1 MNNQI
6 FGLKFRQL
14 RKQQHITLAKAAAG
28 ITSRQ
33 SLGNWEI
40 GKGELAFEKVL
51 LLLKKINVQPIDFL
65 ESSISS
71 YLKQTTSQIS
81 AVYVSNQV
89 DKLLHYA
96 TKYLDIS
103 HRNLTD
109 RVSFLRA
116 AVACN
121 YYMDLTNIDLTTSS
135 DKLRIISHFNKI
147 MNGEEIWNF
156 EDIYFFGN
164 TQNLMSPRDVYNLAY
179 SLNYYRQ
186 KHKNDNREW
195 INAVYNT
202 LINAEFVLIK
212 TNIKLATDLDL
223 LLRQKWDLPDNYAF
237 EKIRQNFMHELLKY
251 ISTQDESAITQQL
264 HLLELEHISDLKAGF
279 ETAYEQ
285 VKQIYFSH

>member
-14 RKQQHITLAKAAAG
+14 RKQQHITLSKAAAG

-81 AVYVSNQV
+81 AAYVNNQI
-89 DKLLHYA
+89 DKLSYYA
-96 TKYLDIS
+96 EKYLNLS

-109 RVSFLRA
+109 RISFLRA

-147 MNGEEIWNF
+147 LNGEEIWNF

-164 TQNLMSPRDVYNLAY
+164 TQNLMNPRDVYSLAH

-186 KHKNDNREW
+186 KHQVNNREW

-212 TNIKLATDLDL
+212 TDIKLATNLDS
-223 LLRQKWDLPDNYAF
+223 LLRQHWGLSDNYAF
-237 EKIRQNFMHELLKY
+237 EKIRQNFMHELIKY
-251 ISTQDESAITQQL
+251 ISTQDKSGITQQL
-264 HLLELEHISDLKAGF
+264 RSLEVAHLSDLKAGF

-285 VKQIYFSH
+285 VNKIYF

>member
-121 YYMDLTNIDLTTSS
+121 YYMDLTNIDLTSTS

-147 MNGEEIWNF
+147 LNGEEIWNF

-164 TQNLMSPRDVYNLAY
+164 TQNLMSPRDVYSLSY

-237 EKIRQNFMHELLKY
+237 DKILCMNC
-251 ISTQDESAITQQL
+251 
-264 HLLELEHISDLKAGF
+264 
-279 ETAYEQ
+279 
-285 VKQIYFSH
+285 

>member
-33 SLGNWEI
+33 SLGNWET

-81 AVYVSNQV
+81 AAYVNNQV

-96 TKYLDIS
+96 NKYLDIS

-116 AVACN
+116 SVACN
-121 YYMDLTNIDLTTSS
+121 YYMDLTSIDLTTSS
-135 DKLRIISHFNKI
+135 DKLRIISHFNKRK
-147 MNGEEIWNF
+147 NGEEIWK
-156 EDIYFFGN
+156 
-164 TQNLMSPRDVYNLAY
+164 S
-179 SLNYYRQ
+179 
-186 KHKNDNREW
+186 
-195 INAVYNT
+195 
-202 LINAEFVLIK
+202 
-212 TNIKLATDLDL
+212 
-223 LLRQKWDLPDNYAF
+223 
-237 EKIRQNFMHELLKY
+237 
-251 ISTQDESAITQQL
+251 
-264 HLLELEHISDLKAGF
+264 
-279 ETAYEQ
+279 
-285 VKQIYFSH
+285 

>member
-6 FGLKFRQL
+6 FGPKFRQL
-14 RKQQHITLAKAAAG
+14 RKQQHITLAKAATG

-33 SLGNWEI
+33 SLGNWETS
-40 GKGELAFEKVL
+40 KGELDFEKVL

-81 AVYVSNQV
+81 TAYVNNQI
-89 DKLLHYA
+89 DELSHYA
-96 TKYLDIS
+96 KEYLNIS
-103 HRNLTD
+103 YRNLTD
-109 RVSFLRA
+109 RISFLRA
-116 AVACN
+116 IVASN
-121 YYMDLTNIDLTTSS
+121 YYMDLTGKDLTSTS
-135 DKLRIISHFNKI
+135 DKLRIISRFKKI
-147 MNGEEIWNF
+147 LDGKENWNF

-164 TQNLMSPRDVYNLAY
+164 TQHLMSPRDVYNLAY

-186 KHKNDNREW
+186 KHSINNRER

-212 TNIKLATDLDL
+212 TNIKLATDLDS
-223 LLRQKWDLPDNYAF
+223 LLRKHWNLPDNYAF
-237 EKIRQNFMHELLKY
+237 EKIRQNFMHQLIKY
-251 ISTQDESAITQQL
+251 ISTQDDSTIIQQL
-264 HLLELEHISDLKAGF
+264 QFLELENLSDLKAGF

-285 VKQIYFSH
+285 VDKIYFS